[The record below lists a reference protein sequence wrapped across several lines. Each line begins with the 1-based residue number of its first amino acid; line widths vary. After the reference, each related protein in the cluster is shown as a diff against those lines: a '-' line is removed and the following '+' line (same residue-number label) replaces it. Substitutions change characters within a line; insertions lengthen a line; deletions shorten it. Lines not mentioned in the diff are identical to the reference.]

1 MKRSKSKEIH
11 RPFENLKTLLQKKS
25 LTLKPDTQSLPP
37 KTSTAADAP
46 ETEVAIFEDAM
57 ADVKKMSRD
66 NCVEKMTTA
75 QAQPFHQSDNASEIL
90 LALEDLIKHGTGFVV
105 AQTPEYIEGTAYNV
119 NPEITKRLHRGDF
132 AIQGHI
138 DLHGLNVEDARHA
151 FEKFLEQSIAAGK
164 RVVLIIHGRG
174 LSSPQEPILKTNVH
188 KWLTSGPWRKWIMSF
203 SSARWCDGGAGAT
216 YILLRQRP
224 QTKRFRKK
232 RKLKKDL
239 ENETQNSNS

>member
-1 MKRSKSKEIH
+1 
-11 RPFENLKTLLQKKS
+11 
-25 LTLKPDTQSLPP
+25 
-37 KTSTAADAP
+37 
-46 ETEVAIFEDAM
+46 
-57 ADVKKMSRD
+57 
-66 NCVEKMTTA
+66 
-75 QAQPFHQSDNASEIL
+75 L

-105 AQTPEYIEGTAYNV
+105 AHTPEYIEGTAYNV

>member
-1 MKRSKSKEIH
+1 MS
-11 RPFENLKTLLQKKS
+11 PG
-25 LTLKPDTQSLPP
+25 
-37 KTSTAADAP
+37 TSPAADNLQ
-46 ETEVAIFEDAM
+46 TELAIFEDAM
-57 ADVKKMSRD
+57 SDVKRISRD
-66 NCVEKMTTA
+66 NCVEKKTTA
-75 QAQPFHQSDNASEIL
+75 QAQPFDQNDNASEIL

-105 AQTPEYIEGTAYNV
+105 AHTPEYIEGTAYNV
-119 NPEITKRLHRGDF
+119 NPEITKRLHRGEF

-138 DLHGLNVEDARHA
+138 DLHGFNVEDARNA
-151 FEKFLEQSIAAGK
+151 FERFLEHSIVAGK

-174 LSSPQEPILKTNVH
+174 LSSPEEPILKTNVH

-203 SSARWCDGGAGAT
+203 SSARLCDGGAGAT

-232 RKLKKDL
+232 RNLKKDL

>member
-1 MKRSKSKEIH
+1 MKRSKSKEIY
-11 RPFENLKTLLQKKS
+11 RPFENLKNLLQKKS
-25 LTLKPDTQSLPP
+25 LTLKPDAQSSPP
-37 KTSTAADAP
+37 TVSPATADL
-46 ETEVAIFEDAM
+46 ETDVIIFEDAM
-57 ADVKKMSRD
+57 ADVKKISRD
-66 NCVEKMTTA
+66 NCVEKMTSLP
-75 QAQPFHQSDNASEIL
+75 AQPSRQNDNASETL

-105 AQTPEYIEGTAYNV
+105 ANTPEYIEETAYDV

-138 DLHGLNVEDARHA
+138 DLHGLNVENAQQA
-151 FEKFLEQSIAAGK
+151 FENFLEQSIVAGK

-232 RKLKKDL
+232 RKLTRDW

>member
-1 MKRSKSKEIH
+1 MKHSKSKEIY

-25 LTLKPDTQSLPP
+25 LTLKSDRQNLPP
-37 KTSTAADAP
+37 VTSPAANNLQ
-46 ETEVAIFEDAM
+46 TELSIFEDAM
-57 ADVKKMSRD
+57 ADVQRIYRD
-66 NCVEKMTTA
+66 NCVEKRTTA
-75 QAQPFHQSDNASEIL
+75 QAQPFHQNDNASEIL

-138 DLHGLNVEDARHA
+138 DLHGLNVEDARDA
-151 FEKFLEQSIAAGK
+151 FESFLEQSIVSGK

-174 LSSPQEPILKTNVH
+174 LSSPKEPILKTNVH
-188 KWLTSGPWRKWIMSF
+188 KWLTSGPWRKWILSF

-224 QTKRFRKK
+224 QTKRSRKK
-232 RKLKKDL
+232 RNLRKDL
-239 ENETQNSNS
+239 KNETQDTNS

>member
-1 MKRSKSKEIH
+1 MKRSKSKEIY

-25 LTLKPDTQSLPP
+25 LTLKPDIQNLPP
-37 KTSTAADAP
+37 RTSPVADDLQ
-46 ETEVAIFEDAM
+46 TEVAIFEDAM
-57 ADVKKMSRD
+57 ADVKRISRD
-66 NCVEKMTTA
+66 NCVEKRTTA
-75 QAQPFHQSDNASEIL
+75 QAQPFHQNDNVSEIL

-105 AQTPEYIEGTAYNV
+105 AHTPEYIEGTSYNV

-138 DLHGLNVEDARHA
+138 DLHGLNVEDAQHA
-151 FEKFLEQSIAAGK
+151 FESFLEQSIVAGK

-174 LSSPQEPILKTNVH
+174 LSSPDEPILKTNVH

-232 RKLKKDL
+232 RNLKKDL

>member
-1 MKRSKSKEIH
+1 MKRSKPKEIY
-11 RPFENLKTLLQKKS
+11 RPFENLKSLLQKKS
-25 LTLKPDTQSLPP
+25 VTLKPDTQSLPP
-37 KTSTAADAP
+37 RRFPATDDLDTDL
-46 ETEVAIFEDAM
+46 AIFEDAM
-57 ADVKKMSRD
+57 ADVKRISRD
-66 NCVEKMTTA
+66 NCVEKRTTS
-75 QAQPFHQSDNASEIL
+75 QAQPLHHNDNASEIL
-90 LALEDLIKHGTGFVV
+90 LALEDLITNGTGFVV
-105 AQTPEYIEGTAYNV
+105 AQTPEYHEGTAYDV

-132 AIQGHI
+132 AIQDHI

-151 FEKFLEQSIAAGK
+151 FENFLEQSIAAGK

-174 LSSPQEPILKTNVH
+174 LSSPAEPILKTKVH

-232 RKLKKDL
+232 RK
-239 ENETQNSNS
+239 